1 METVRPP
8 LWITDEAGAP
18 LLRGLHCSGCGADL
32 FPPQEYG
39 CIRCGAHGDRLR
51 ERDLPAV
58 GTVLSF
64 AEVHVHQSHPVPF
77 TLAEIELD
85 AGPIVR
91 AALAPGSR
99 PRIGQRARGLIVA
112 DEGDAR
118 LEFALAGEA
127 QS

>member
-1 METVRPP
+1 MEVVRPP
-8 LWITDEAGAP
+8 LWITDERGAP
-18 LLRGLHCSGCGADL
+18 RLRGVHCTGCGADL

-39 CIRCGAHGDRLR
+39 CIRCGAYGERLE
-51 ERDLPAV
+51 ERDLPTE

-77 TLAEIELD
+77 TLADVELD

-91 AALAPGSR
+91 AALAPGSK
-99 PRIGQRARGLIVA
+99 PRIGLRAHGVVVA

-118 LEFALAGEA
+118 FEFALSDEV
-127 QS
+127 QQ

>member
-1 METVRPP
+1 MMPRRP
-8 LWITDEAGAP
+8 D
-18 LLRGLHCSGCGADL
+18 CSRPCRDACPGADL

-118 LEFALAGEA
+118 LEFALAEEA